1 MCSIFG
7 IINANSSNARTDI
20 LHKMALDQLHRGPD
34 DGGFF
39 EDEICAFGHRRLS
52 IIDLSSNAKQPM
64 SDRDGKIVLV
74 FNGEIYNY
82 LELRRNLQAK
92 GHTFATS
99 SDTECIIHLY
109 EEYGSAGFSQLD
121 GMFAIALY
129 DREKKTVHL
138 LRDRMGKKPLFYFQH
153 QNSLVFGSELS
164 VLKQH
169 PDMPHELD
177 MQSVS
182 DYLSLLYI
190 PCPATI
196 YKNVSKAAP
205 GEILTFDCQTNQLSK
220 EYYFRLDHKLSDIPS
235 FTECAEK
242 LRSLV
247 FDAVQK
253 RLMSDVPVGVFLSGG
268 VDSSIVAN
276 VMTQLRAPEKT
287 DAFTIGFED
296 PSYDERTR
304 ARHTAMFINRHT
316 GHSLIHHERTVSPA
330 DFSLLRKLVKHYG
343 EPYAD
348 ASMIPTYL
356 LSRFTRETAT
366 VALSGDGADEL
377 FAGYERYFLMSK
389 MRYFNLLPYPAR
401 MVIFRTLS
409 NIIPAAHERSA
420 KAKIKRAFDVISCRA
435 NQQYYRILD
444 RCRPDFKSQ
453 LAGEAFKDSL
463 AKLKQNSILELADNL
478 TSKSAVGKYLE
489 FDQHTYLVGD
499 ILTKTDIASM
509 ASSLELRSPFLD
521 KDVVDF
527 ANKLPFSY
535 KFYKN
540 DKKHILK
547 YAFKDM
553 LPNSVLSDSKKGFGI
568 PLASYFRG
576 TWHDEAENILLHSAV
591 LQQSRIFNMD
601 FIANIWQKHQSCQAD
616 YSYQLWT
623 IMLFAMFLETE
634 TTA

>member
-7 IINANSSNARTDI
+7 IINAKSCNERTEI
-20 LHKMALDQLHRGPD
+20 LQKMALDQVHRGPD

-39 EDEICAFGHRRLS
+39 EDEICALGHRRLS
-52 IIDLSSNAKQPM
+52 IIDLSQGARQPM
-64 SDRDGKIVLV
+64 SSIDGKITIV

-82 LELRRNLQAK
+82 PDLRKSLQDK
-92 GHTFATS
+92 GHTFTTA

-109 EEYGSAGFSQLD
+109 EEYGRDGFSQLD
-121 GMFAIALY
+121 GMFAIVLY
-129 DREKKTVHL
+129 DTEKKQFFL
-138 LRDRMGKKPLFYFQH
+138 IRDRMGKKPLFYFRSEK
-153 QNSLVFGSELS
+153 SLVFASELS
-164 VLKQH
+164 ALKLH
-169 PDMPHELD
+169 PDMPKTLD

-196 YKNVSKAAP
+196 YENVFKVAP
-205 GEILTFDCQTNQLSK
+205 GEMLTFDCNSGSLKK
-220 EYYFRLDHKLSDIPS
+220 EYYFQLDHRISSIPS
-235 FTECAEK
+235 FTECAAE

-247 FDAVQK
+247 FKAVQK
-253 RLMSDVPVGVFLSGG
+253 RLMSDVPIGVFLSGG
-268 VDSSIVAN
+268 VDSSIIAN
-276 VMTQLRAPEKT
+276 VMTKLRLPEKT

-296 PSYDERTR
+296 PAYDERTR
-304 ARHTAMFINRHT
+304 ARHTAMFINKQNDNA
-316 GHSLIHHERTVSPA
+316 LNHHEKIVSPG

-401 MVIFRTLS
+401 MLIFRTLS
-409 NIIPAAHERSA
+409 KIIPSAHERSSQ
-420 KAKIKRAFDVISCRA
+420 AKIKRAFDVISCRS
-435 NQQYYRILD
+435 NLQYYRILD
-444 RCRPDFKSQ
+444 RCRMDFKSQ
-453 LAGEAFKDSL
+453 LAGEAFKDKL
-463 AKLKQNSILELADNL
+463 CTLKQNSILELADDL

-489 FDQHTYLVGD
+489 FDQKTYLPGD

-521 KDVVDF
+521 KDVVAF

-553 LPNSVLSDSKKGFGI
+553 LPESVLSDSKKGFGI
-568 PLASYFRG
+568 PLANYLRG
-576 TWHDEAENILLHSAV
+576 AWHDEAENLLLHSES
-591 LQQSRIFNMD
+591 LINSRIFNMD
-601 FIANIWQKHQSCQAD
+601 FIKNIWNRHQSCQSD

-623 IMLFAMFLETE
+623 IMLFAMFLENGD
-634 TTA
+634 

>member
-7 IINANSSNARTDI
+7 IINEKCGSSRTDT

-52 IIDLSSNAKQPM
+52 VIDLSSNAQQPM
-64 SDRDGKIVLV
+64 SSSSGKIVIV

-82 LELRRNLQAK
+82 PNLRKSLQAK
-92 GHTFATS
+92 GHSFKS
-99 SDTECIIHLY
+99 SCDTECIIHLY
-109 EEYGSAGFSQLD
+109 EEYGADGFAQLD

-129 DREKKTVHL
+129 DTEKKVVHL
-138 LRDRMGKKPLFYFQH
+138 LRDRMGKKPLFYFQKN
-153 QNSLVFGSELS
+153 QTLVFGSELS
-164 VLKQH
+164 VLKVH
-169 PDMPHELD
+169 PNMPRELD

-196 YKNVSKAAP
+196 YENVFKVAP
-205 GEILTFDCQTNQLSK
+205 GEMMTFDCRSGNLQK
-220 EYYFRLDHKLSDIPS
+220 KFYYRLNHTVTSVPS
-235 FTECAEK
+235 FPECAGK
-242 LRSLV
+242 LRELV
-247 FDAVQK
+247 FKAVEK

-276 VMTQLRAPEKT
+276 VMTKLRAPQKT

-304 ARHTAMFINRHT
+304 AKHTAMFINLQN
-316 GHSLIHHERTVSPA
+316 SNALVHHEKIVSPA

-356 LSRFTRETAT
+356 LSKFTRETAT

-389 MRYFNLLPYPAR
+389 MRYFNLLPHPIR
-401 MVIFRTLS
+401 FMIFKTLS
-409 NIIPAAHERSA
+409 SIIPSAHERSA
-420 KAKIKRAFDVISCRA
+420 KAKIKRAFDVISCRS
-435 NQQYYRILD
+435 NLQYYRILD
-444 RCRPDFKSQ
+444 RCQPDFKMQ
-453 LAGEAFKDSL
+453 LAGAAFKDKL
-463 AKLKQNSILELADNL
+463 ADLKQNSILELADTL
-478 TSKSAVGKYLE
+478 SSTSAVGKYLE

-521 KDVVDF
+521 REVVDF
-527 ANKLPFSY
+527 ANQLPFCY

-547 YAFKDM
+547 QAFKDM
-553 LPNSVLSDSKKGFGI
+553 LPDSVLSDSKKGFGI

-576 TWHDEAENILLHSAV
+576 AWHDEAENILLHSEI
-591 LQQSRIFNMD
+591 LQQSGIFNTN
-601 FIANIWQKHQSCQAD
+601 FIKNIWQAHQSSRQD

-623 IMLFAMFLETE
+623 VMLFALFLESE
-634 TTA
+634 S